1 MKWRFGMVGF
11 PETLSVE
18 MLEINSDSDGTVF
31 LVPKDHES
39 APHDRCSQGYRYY
52 DTSLNFKV
60 QYGLNSVFLMVRN
73 RDR

>member
-31 LVPKDHES
+31 LAPKDHES

-52 DTSLNFKV
+52 DTLSTLRSNMALTVSF
-60 QYGLNSVFLMVRN
+60 SW
-73 RDR
+73 

>member
-31 LVPKDHES
+31 LAPKDHEKMRVHHTTDV
-39 APHDRCSQGYRYY
+39 PKGTVIMILSQ
-52 DTSLNFKV
+52 L
-60 QYGLNSVFLMVRN
+60 
-73 RDR
+73 